1 MSTDAE
7 LDAQVRNAMNDIEP
21 GFGNRLQPTDQ
32 PISREISRL
41 LINKDY
47 QPPVSL
53 AYVISAV
60 AWATYKSKFSSR
72 FASCSSSLFMNCI
85 INRSG
90 FLEHGGRLEIPVDL
104 PAQDI
109 PPYFEQFDMHWYMHH
124 VFGQEEMHGSIATDL
139 DELIIMV
146 INDWMP
152 GFEAD
157 YREKSVAAAINFLTD
172 RLSRFVNLVVMEKKH
187 RIRIILEYY
196 TRRSNKQKREIAEL
210 KREIKQL
217 KDKPKSSDFD
227 SVELKSKDDCD
238 TPQQVV
244 TAMEVDNGEEVN
256 DMIIVDHE

>member
-60 AWATYKSKFSSR
+60 AWATYKK
-72 FASCSSSLFMNCI
+72 
-85 INRSG
+85 
-90 FLEHGGRLEIPVDL
+90 HGGRLEIPVDL